1 MKQAE
6 YDAFVH
12 AEIMPDAQHLLGE
25 HQPLPAIA
33 FLMSAWDASVRRAS
47 PDVKKEVIAMIADAI
62 TDAGGDGR
70 YFKRRYLREQKLADA
85 VKDSC
90 GHLFWMDAVRCYKQ
104 MLRGE
109 VAPEQVYST
118 IESDLQL
125 AGKTSSGRTQTAAN
139 PPTIARAPDEAKRIR
154 NALAA
159 YGWDE
164 VPVTDADR
172 EVMRATIDAVM
183 QRHMAHAHMHVSD
196 HGRSR

>member
-1 MKQAE
+1 MTRDSAGVSRSSAMVSMRDGVRLATDIYLPQGE
-6 YDAFVH
+6 GPF
-12 AEIMPDAQHLLGE
+12 PTLLERTPYGRNAKARRE
-25 HQPLPAIA
+25 RSVSRPQP
-33 FLMSAWDASVRRAS
+33 
-47 PDVKKEVIAMIADAI
+47 
-62 TDAGGDGR
+62 
-70 YFKRRYLREQKLADA
+70 
-85 VKDSC
+85 
-90 GHLFWMDAVRCYKQ
+90 

-125 AGKTSSGRTQTAAN
+125 AGKTSSGRKQTAAN

-164 VPVTDADR
+164 VSVTDADR